1 MASDLQLIASGEGT
15 GDMQITLGDF
25 AIVSDGAEVAQAV
38 KIRLR
43 LVLGEWFLDT
53 RLGTDYPGVVWVKG
67 PDLMA
72 VEGLLRRTILETP
85 GMATL
90 TAYSQTFTTS
100 TRSLVVTFAGTTEDG
115 TAIADAEVIGL

>member
-1 MASDLQLIASGEGT
+1 MASDLQLIATGEGT
-15 GDMQITLGDF
+15 GDLQITLGDF
-25 AIVSDGAEVAQAV
+25 LIVSDGAEVAQAV

-43 LVLGEWFLDT
+43 LVLGEWFLDN

-67 PDLMA
+67 PDLME
-72 VEGLLRRTILETP
+72 VEALLRRTILETP

-90 TAYSQTFTTS
+90 TAYSQAFTTS
-100 TRSLVVTFAGTTEDG
+100 TRSLSVTFAGTTEDG